1 MEEIIKNEC
10 FNCKNNELYIQ
21 FVYLKYI
28 KSVAYAA
35 KNHINCACVDG
46 IPYSAYRPSLF
57 IGLASQIVCFNT
69 KFIPSLM
76 IIPIKNTI

>member
-1 MEEIIKNEC
+1 M
-10 FNCKNNELYIQ
+10 
-21 FVYLKYI
+21 VGYLMYT

-57 IGLASQIVCFNT
+57 IGLAWQIVCFNI
-69 KFIPSLM
+69 KFIQSL
-76 IIPIKNTI
+76 IITPLKNTICNQRIDCVS